1 MKKLFFYSCL
11 LLLSI
16 SASAQIPSYVPTSGL
31 VGYWP
36 FNGNAND
43 LSVNGNNGTIINATL
58 TTDRNG
64 NNNSAYN
71 FNGNAQI
78 NAINP
83 LYGINTE
90 FSGSVWIN
98 MNDSCKT
105 RDVKIVGSW
114 NNGGCQFILYKAQ
127 SNMSLSIGAQAIS
140 FPLNNS
146 HFNNWINVSFTYSS
160 INNWIKLY
168 CNGVN
173 VTNQKNNPAH
183 VPVSCI
189 NTLQIGYQLYNS
201 SHFWGKIDEIGLW
214 NRVLTDKEVNTYYT
228 NYSKTI
234 PSNIPSNG
242 LIAYYPFNGNADDES
257 GSAFHG
263 KVVGAALTQSAK
275 NENDKA
281 YYFNNTPNFSSKI
294 TMSGLETATT
304 NTFTFSAWFK
314 PDTSIINGIA
324 QQGTNLGVLKNQC
337 VLHPIH
343 GGSYGSAN
351 DVGFGLYVG
360 TNGVFL
366 LEHTEYYQNI
376 PLSDTINLIGW
387 HNITIVYNNKL
398 PNLYIDGKYIKSGIA
413 GLKTVHPSLGAD
425 ISGWN
430 TTSGIGFG
438 YESPLNSFKGKIDE
452 VGFWNRAL
460 TSTEIANL
468 YSSQVKPTIA
478 SITPTAG
485 IVGTTVTIKGQY
497 FNTTSQNNLVHF
509 GIVKASVVS
518 SNDSTIVL
526 TVPNGAITDNITIL
540 NTANGLQTTSKDE
553 FKITFNNGAISSTS
567 FGVKQDYN
575 TPPTTCGVSI
585 ADIDVDGKAD
595 LIVSN
600 FNPPCG
606 ISVFRNIISTNNINS
621 TSFQPKV
628 NFDAG
633 SCYPWTVRTFDL
645 DGDGKKEMILSEGNF
660 NKLSIY
666 KNISTSG
673 TISSSSFAPR
683 IDLTLNYGPNLNF
696 QNTSFGDIDGDGKP
710 DIVCSNLG
718 ANEISIFQN
727 LSTLGTI
734 TSSSF
739 APRIDITTG
748 VNPSN
753 VMIADIDGD
762 GKKDIIAIN
771 YGNTMSVIRNIHNN
785 IGLISA
791 TSFASKID
799 FITLNGPNGMDIGD
813 IDGDGKQDI
822 IITSSD
828 GKISVFK
835 NNSTPG
841 SFNASSLAS
850 RVDFLVGVG
859 PRELKLA
866 DLNGDGKLDVVVTN
880 FYGTGNMTIY
890 ENNSNTGVINAST
903 FTNRTDYVT
912 NTNPF
917 GIDIAD
923 LNGDGKPEIVVANW
937 GSNNVSVFKN
947 IGQTNGV
954 SISTNKDTLSVSK
967 QLVLNVNPNSLLAS
981 TNFSGYQFKIGYNGV
996 KLKFDSVSR
1005 SNTSSSAG
1013 TLMSNN
1019 LNNVVS
1025 IAWSSVVNNSA
1036 NTLPLLK
1043 LYFTVIDSGASPIT
1057 IYDAYFDTAK
1067 VNIVSNTKVV
1077 GRFVYGDIDVNDK
1090 IQAYDGTLALK
1101 YSVGMDPIPTLDPL
1115 PWEPWRLKIA
1125 NVDTGTSVTAND
1137 ASLIL
1142 KYVVGI
1148 INQFPKRGMASTP
1161 GYVTVNLENNE
1172 LVVRSFEDMGGLN
1185 ITFLD
1190 HLSDLGAPTYVHNTN
1205 ALSAFNKQTNMYKI
1219 GVAFSEAPVNG
1230 SIILRIPYTGLG
1242 NQTLNLELV
1251 ENTAARN
1258 YQLNVVTGIN
1268 DIKNSN
1274 IKIYPNPTNNIINI
1288 EGLTKNENNTIQIFD
1303 VQGKLVITKTIN
1315 EKGTIDL
1322 SELNKGVFVIKI
1334 GEVAQRIAKM

>member
-1 MKKLFFYSCL
+1 MIKNQTFKFQIMKKLIFYTCL
-11 LLLSI
+11 LLISI
-16 SASAQIPSYVPTSGL
+16 SASAQVPTSGL
-31 VGYWP
+31 
-36 FNGNAND
+36 
-43 LSVNGNNGTIINATL
+43 L
-58 TTDRNG
+58 
-64 NNNSAYN
+64 
-71 FNGNAQI
+71 
-78 NAINP
+78 
-83 LYGINTE
+83 
-90 FSGSVWIN
+90 
-98 MNDSCKT
+98 
-105 RDVKIVGSW
+105 
-114 NNGGCQFILYKAQ
+114 
-127 SNMSLSIGAQAIS
+127 
-140 FPLNNS
+140 
-146 HFNNWINVSFTYSS
+146 
-160 INNWIKLY
+160 
-168 CNGVN
+168 
-173 VTNQKNNPAH
+173 
-183 VPVSCI
+183 
-189 NTLQIGYQLYNS
+189 
-201 SHFWGKIDEIGLW
+201 
-214 NRVLTDKEVNTYYT
+214 
-228 NYSKTI
+228 
-234 PSNIPSNG
+234 
-242 LIAYYPFNGNADDES
+242 AYYPFNGNANDVS
-257 GSAFHG
+257 GNGNNGIVNGATLTTDKSGNINSAYSFDGTDWIEAAISAIPTGSSARSISIWTNVTTNNLAAQNTAFHYG
-263 KVVGAALTQSAK
+263 AVTTNNRFCLLQMPLLPMVSGYNNDACYNCGGTTNVNSLSIQRNQWNNFVVTYDGTTMKLYCNGILSFQSATTYNTLTSNFRIGK
-275 NENDKA
+275 SND
-281 YYFNNTPNFSSKI
+281 S
-294 TMSGLETATT
+294 
-304 NTFTFSAWFK
+304 
-314 PDTSIINGIA
+314 
-324 QQGTNLGVLKNQC
+324 
-337 VLHPIH
+337 H
-343 GGSYGSAN
+343 
-351 DVGFGLYVG
+351 
-360 TNGVFL
+360 
-366 LEHTEYYQNI
+366 
-376 PLSDTINLIGW
+376 
-387 HNITIVYNNKL
+387 
-398 PNLYIDGKYIKSGIA
+398 
-413 GLKTVHPSLGAD
+413 
-425 ISGWN
+425 ISGEYF
-430 TTSGIGFG
+430 T
-438 YESPLNSFKGKIDE
+438 GKIDE

-478 SITPTAG
+478 SITPTTG
-485 IVGTTVTIKGQY
+485 VVGTTVTIKGQY

-518 SNDSTIVL
+518 SNDSTIVV

-553 FKITFNNGAISSTS
+553 FKITFNNGEISSS
-567 FGVKQDYN
+567 SLGAKQDYN
-575 TPPTTCGVSI
+575 TPLTTCGVSI
-585 ADIDVDGKAD
+585 ADLDVDGKAD

-606 ISVFRNIISTNNINS
+606 ISVFRNIIAANNITS

-628 NFDAG
+628 NFSAG
-633 SCYPWTVRTFDL
+633 SCYPSNVRTVDL
-645 DGDGKKEMILSEGNF
+645 DGDGKKEMILSDGNS
-660 NKLSIY
+660 KLSIY

-673 TISSSSFAPR
+673 AITSTSFESRVEIAV
-683 IDLTLNYGPNLNF
+683 NSGPI
-696 QNTSFGDIDGDGKP
+696 NTSFGDIDDDGKL
-710 DIVCSNLG
+710 DIVCNNYG
-718 ANEISIFQN
+718 ANEISIIQN
-727 LSTLGTI
+727 LSTQGTI

-748 VNPSN
+748 INPSN
-753 VMIADIDGD
+753 VMLADIDGD

-771 YGNTMSVIRNIHNN
+771 YHGNTMSVIRNIYNG

-791 TSFASKID
+791 TSFAPKVD
-799 FITLNGPNGMDIGD
+799 FITLDRPHGMDIGD
-813 IDGDGKQDI
+813 IDADGKQDI
-822 IITSSD
+822 IITSND

-841 SFNASSLAS
+841 SFSASSLAT
-850 RVDFLVGVG
+850 RVDFSAGVG

-880 FYGTGNMTIY
+880 FYGTGTMTIY
-890 ENNSNTGVINAST
+890 ENNSTTGVINANT

-912 NTNPF
+912 NLNPN

-954 SISTNKDTLSVSK
+954 SISTNKDTLTVSK

-1025 IAWSSVVNNSA
+1025 VAWSSVVNNSA

-1067 VNIVSNTKVV
+1067 VNIVSNAKVV

-1090 IQAYDGTLALK
+1090 IQAFDGTLALK
-1101 YSVGMDPIPTLDPL
+1101 YSVGMDPL

-1125 NVDTGTSVTAND
+1125 NVDTGISVTAND

-1185 ITFLD
+1185 IAFLD

-1205 ALSAFNKQTNMYKI
+1205 ALSAFNKQANMYKI
-1219 GVAFSEAPVNG
+1219 GVAFSEAPANG
-1230 SIILRIPYTGLG
+1230 TVILRIPYTGLG
-1242 NQTLNLELV
+1242 NQTLNMELV

-1258 YQLNVVTGIN
+1258 YQLNVLTGIN

-1303 VQGKLVITKTIN
+1303 VQGKLVITKTIT

-1322 SELNKGVFVIKI
+1322 SELNKGVYVIKV
-1334 GEVAQRIAKM
+1334 GEVAQRIVKM